1 MIAIKY
7 AKALELLENKS
18 LKQIEIA
25 QKLNISLDIVKKL
38 SQLNKIYN
46 ITSDEELLLKIKKLN
61 FKALELKHLKYTDT
75 LSDVLN
81 DLDKDS
87 SRSEIRKACINANN
101 LKEKHIQRHLKH
113 LQTLELLQSVMNQ
126 ETQQIVV

>member
-75 LSDVLN
+75 LSDVF
-81 DLDKDS
+81 
-87 SRSEIRKACINANN
+87 IIN
-101 LKEKHIQRHLKH
+101 
-113 LQTLELLQSVMNQ
+113 
-126 ETQQIVV
+126 